1 MTSWLKIF
9 LLLHI
14 LSIASI
20 SLSSDQC
27 SPKEK
32 ELIAL
37 MDAGSDDLGHLTHTD
52 VWKSIISNPIPESF
66 ERAINIVKIA
76 NQHLA
81 NPGQRY
87 ESLFSYISK
96 FNNDKPTKDY
106 LTGLLTRC
114 LEKYLKN
121 CQKGFHQITDL
132 KNKTELSVPLRNY
145 DIDGSGK
152 LKIPDVTDSSGK
164 KIQPVEVTV
173 NDGGLSLEEFRTKAV
188 LLSDNLAEAG
198 NIKVREGVGAV
209 RYMERNPDKILKNY
223 DHPKGSHAKVDF
235 VDQKGRTYQLK
246 GPFITDDFGSLY
258 AHFRKH
264 AADKGLDPESF
275 IFESVVNSAIN
286 SITKKG
292 FMKTD
297 ADVVLVDL
305 LGHPPGVRKY
315 IKEEVIKK
323 YNVHKIT
330 KPDLPEIEWVD

>member
-20 SLSSDQC
+20 SLSSEQC

-37 MDAGSDDLGHLTHTD
+37 MDAGSDDLGRLTHTNI
-52 VWKSIISNPIPESF
+52 WKEIISSPTPEKF
-66 ERAINIVKIA
+66 DRAIEIVKKA
-76 NQHLA
+76 NQHLG

-96 FNNDKPTKDY
+96 FDDDKSTKDY
-106 LTGLLTRC
+106 LIGLLTRC

-132 KNKTELSVPLRNY
+132 KNKTELSVPLYNY
-145 DIDGSGK
+145 DIDVSGK
-152 LKIPDVTDSSGK
+152 LKIPDVADSNGK
-164 KIQPVEVTV
+164 KIKPVEVTV
-173 NDGGLSLEEFRTKAV
+173 NNGGLSLDEFRTKAI

-209 RYMERNPDKILKNY
+209 RYMQRNPDKILRNY
-223 DHPKGSHAKVDF
+223 DHPNASDAKVDF
-235 VDQKGRTYQLK
+235 IDQEGRTYQLK
-246 GPFITDDFGSLY
+246 GPFTTDDYGSLY

-264 AADKGLDPESF
+264 AADKGLDPERF

-292 FMKTD
+292 FMKTG

-315 IKEEVIKK
+315 IKKEVIKK
-323 YNVHKIT
+323 YNDYKLI
-330 KPDLPEIEWVD
+330 KSDLPEIEWVD